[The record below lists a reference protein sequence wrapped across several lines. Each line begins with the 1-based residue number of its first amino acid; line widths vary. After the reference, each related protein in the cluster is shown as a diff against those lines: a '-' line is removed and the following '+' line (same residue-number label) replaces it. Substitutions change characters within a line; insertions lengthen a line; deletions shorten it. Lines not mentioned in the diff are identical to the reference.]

1 MAEVREVQVVCTVAR
16 AEKVAV
22 VMAAEAKEEEMVVE
36 PMEAVATGA
45 AAVAAAKED
54 AWAEE
59 AKMAAEEAV
68 PWVVAMAIQRKQAAA
83 SECCA
88 WCLAC
93 R

>member
-88 WCLAC
+88 LCLAC